1 MKNQRNVTGHIVIGT
16 ICLAVMGC
24 VTWYFVFFQSQL
36 KVDPIKKDNTITI
49 TQKDSVETSEK
60 SVSSA
65 SDNADT
71 EGSRDTLSKAETSV
85 MSTSENSCN
94 VAFPVDENRQIDS
107 EQDVQKST
115 ADFTKNAEIVRILTE
130 SEELLK
136 RADET
141 LARHKQFMEILDTVP
156 ISQHQ
161 GKLPENVVENLLNQ
175 LVPNLVEELNTLS
188 ATEQRKLITQLRPL
202 MKTMVGVHTQESD
215 SVDVLLKMLHAHGF
229 EPKY

>member
-1 MKNQRNVTGHIVIGT
+1 MKTQRNVTGHIVIGT
-16 ICLAVMGC
+16 ICLAVLGC
-24 VTWYFVFFQSQL
+24 VTWYFVFYRSQL
-36 KVDPIKKDNTITI
+36 NVDPIKKYNTITF
-49 TQKDSVETSEK
+49 TQKDSVETFEK

-65 SDNADT
+65 LDTADT
-71 EGSRDTLSKAETSV
+71 EGIRDTLSKAETAVRSN
-85 MSTSENSCN
+85 SENSSN
-94 VAFPVDENRQIDS
+94 VVFPVDENRKINS
-107 EQDVQKST
+107 EQDAQKST
-115 ADFTKNAEIVRILTE
+115 ADSTKDAEIMRILMEAEKLQKLT
-130 SEELLK
+130 
-136 RADET
+136 DDT

-202 MKTMVGVHTQESD
+202 MKTMVGAHTQESD

-229 EPKY
+229 EPKF